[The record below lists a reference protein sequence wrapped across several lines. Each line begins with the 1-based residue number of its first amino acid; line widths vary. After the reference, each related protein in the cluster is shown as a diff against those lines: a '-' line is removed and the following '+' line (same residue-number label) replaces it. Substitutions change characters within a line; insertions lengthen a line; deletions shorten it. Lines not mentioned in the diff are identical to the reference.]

1 MLLHILCA
9 FAMVFVLLVFITVS
23 QQRNINMIVNTL
35 SIMSL
40 SLFLLLFV
48 VIMLTIFTLSKHVA
62 AYTLVMIIIIISSS
76 LTLTKNVTGV
86 CPLFSVSQGHFLIFN
101 QVSFQDHAKNRPL
114 IITVNSYYLESFHH
128 PDRAI
133 VSISLH
139 CLTQMRSKSV
149 SCFSYSN
156 SFLGTAIAARC

>member
-9 FAMVFVLLVFITVS
+9 FAMIFFLLVFITVS

-76 LTLTKNVTGV
+76 LSLTKNVTGV

-101 QVSFQDHAKNRPL
+101 QLSFQDHAKDRPL

>member
-9 FAMVFVLLVFITVS
+9 FAMIFFLLVFITVS

-76 LTLTKNVTGV
+76 LSLTKNVTGV
-86 CPLFSVSQGHFLIFN
+86 CPLFSVSQEHFLIFN
-101 QVSFQDHAKNRPL
+101 QLSFQDHAKNRPL

>member
-9 FAMVFVLLVFITVS
+9 FAMVFFLLVFITVS

>member
-9 FAMVFVLLVFITVS
+9 FAMVFFLLVFITVS

-62 AYTLVMIIIIISSS
+62 AYTLVMIIIVISSS
-76 LTLTKNVTGV
+76 LSLTKNVTGV

-101 QVSFQDHAKNRPL
+101 QLSFQDHAKNRPL

>member
-9 FAMVFVLLVFITVS
+9 FAMVFFLLVFITVS

-62 AYTLVMIIIIISSS
+62 AYTLVMIIIISSS

-101 QVSFQDHAKNRPL
+101 QLSFQDHAKNRPL